1 MFFIR
6 LMYGCLVNHLQ
17 PLMKTSQP
25 WLLVTTVLMPHVVS
39 LLTARAAVLVGKS
52 DADIPRKR
60 VVGVSAVDALVVWGS
75 WCVFLLMTI
84 VTHFG

>member
-1 MFFIR
+1 
-6 LMYGCLVNHLQ
+6 
-17 PLMKTSQP
+17 
-25 WLLVTTVLMPHVVS
+25 MPHVVS